1 MSHINTLT
9 SYVASFID
17 ELSNANVHD
26 VVVSPGSRSTP
37 LALLMAEHPD
47 IRVHLN
53 IDERSAGFFALGIA
67 KAKKVPVALLCTSG
81 TAAANYYPAVVEAH
95 YSRVPLLVITADR
108 PHELRNIGAPQAI
121 DQLHLFGKYAKWFA
135 EVALPEETPNM
146 IRYIRTIAG
155 RAVNTSLTTPAGPV
169 HINFPLREPLVPNL
183 SLEELWEKEKREGSS
198 YAQGTMGR
206 STLTKQQYEQL
217 ANVLQ
222 RYEKGLIIC
231 GDHVQEDLAT
241 SVCALAE
248 KLQFP
253 IIADPLSQVRS
264 GAHDKRYVVSAYD
277 TFLKN
282 KHLLESLRP
291 DVVIRFGAMP
301 VSKPL
306 TVLLKE
312 HPPVEMYVIDEGNG
326 WRDPTLLATN
336 MIHCEDKVFCDAI
349 VECMESESLKS
360 SQWMDMWQ
368 HLNQLAT
375 QLLQDLTNGYP
386 TLFEGRIVSEL
397 VEELPEHST
406 LFVGNSM
413 PIRDV
418 DTFFIN
424 NDKSIRVLANRG
436 ANGID
441 GVVSTA
447 LGVSMV
453 HEHTV
458 LFIGDLSFY
467 HDLNGLLAAKMLK
480 LNLTVVL
487 VNNDGGGIFSFLPQS
502 KEEKH
507 FESLFG
513 TPTGINYEHVV
524 HMYGGTF
531 LQAETWEDFQMH
543 LRDSIRAEGLHVI
556 EVKTN
561 RQENVQLHRKLWN
574 DVSQE
579 MNRMVKKP

>member
-1 MSHINTLT
+1 MSHMNNLT
-9 SYVASFID
+9 SYLASFID
-17 ELSNANVHD
+17 ELSNANVYD

-53 IDERSAGFFALGIA
+53 IDERSAGFFALGMA

-95 YSRVPLLVITADR
+95 YSRIPLLIITADR
-108 PHELRNIGAPQAI
+108 PHELRDIGAPQAI
-121 DQLHLFGKYAKWFA
+121 DQMHLFGKYAKWFA
-135 EVALPEETPNM
+135 ELALPEETPNM
-146 IRYIRTIAG
+146 IRYIRTVAG
-155 RAVNTSLTTPAGPV
+155 RAIHTASATPAGPV
-169 HINFPLREPLVPNL
+169 HLNVPLREPLVPNL
-183 SLEELWEKEKREGSS
+183 SLEGLWENGKRQETS
-198 YAQGTMGR
+198 YVKGTSGR
-206 STLTKQQYEQL
+206 MTLSQQEFKQL
-217 ANVLQ
+217 ADRLE
-222 RYEKGLIIC
+222 RYEKGLIVC
-231 GDHVQEDLAT
+231 GDHVDENLA
-241 SVCALAE
+241 SSICALAE

-264 GAHDKRYVVSAYD
+264 GKHDKRYVISTYD
-277 TFLKN
+277 TILKN
-282 KHLLESLRP
+282 DELFELLHP

-306 TVLLKE
+306 TLLLKNY
-312 HPPVEMYVIDEGNG
+312 PPTEMFVIDEGNG

-336 MIHCEDKVFCDAI
+336 MISCHDLEFCD
-349 VECMESESLKS
+349 SLVQYLNEKS
-360 SQWMDMWQ
+360 SENSQWLNIWDQ
-368 HLNQLAT
+368 LNHLVT
-375 QLLQDLTNGYP
+375 CVLTEV
-386 TLFEGRIVSEL
+386 TSKDDRLFEGRIVSQL
-397 VEELPEHST
+397 VQHLPEQST

-418 DTFFIN
+418 DTFFMN
-424 NDKSIRVLANRG
+424 NEKSIRVLANRG

-458 LFIGDLSFY
+458 LLIGDLSFY
-467 HDLNGLLAAKMLK
+467 HDLNGLLAAKMLN

-513 TPTGINYEHVV
+513 TPTGIDYEHVV
-524 HMYGGTF
+524 NMYGGTF
-531 LQAETWEDFQMH
+531 LKAKTWDDFGMY
-543 LRDSIRAEGLHVI
+543 LRDSVSSKGLHVI
-556 EVKTN
+556 EVQTN

-574 DVSQE
+574 NVSQE
-579 MNRMVKKP
+579 MNKMVKKQ